1 MSDRGVLVF
10 AYDGSFE
17 GLMSAVFDAFSI
29 KTLPDDIFPFDDIE
43 PTLLKIHTVETNF
56 EHAKRVEHA
65 IAEKLGRGAENL
77 VRRGFLYDGEG
88 KETAIMRFLWKG
100 FNEGAK
106 AASAIGDPDVNPL
119 LKWQRLFQTSR
130 DF

>member
-43 PTLLKIHTVETNF
+43 PTLLKIHTVETDF

-88 KETAIMRFLWKG
+88 KDSADTGFL
-100 FNEGAK
+100 
-106 AASAIGDPDVNPL
+106 
-119 LKWQRLFQTSR
+119 
-130 DF
+130 